1 MTQSQQ
7 TAATVDSGEDNLV
20 DNLIGGQRRGS
31 EDRTLN
37 RNPSDPADVIGSFAR
52 ADEQTVRDAIAA
64 ANAAAPEWADFPAQQ
79 RFGILD
85 RAGSLIAE
93 RADELADL
101 LAREEGKQLGESRG
115 EVLRA
120 SQIFKFFAGET
131 IRNTG
136 EIIDSVRPG
145 LTAEMTHEPI
155 GVVGIITPWN
165 FPIAI
170 PAWKIAPAL
179 AYGNTVVFK
188 PAELVP
194 GSAAALVDIL
204 VEAGLPDGVINL
216 VMGPGRV
223 VGEALTTSA
232 DVDAVTFTGSVAVGR
247 GVIAAASEHGIR
259 VQAEMGGKNPL
270 VVLGDA
276 DLEAAADAAIN
287 GAFFSTG
294 QRCTASSRLIVT
306 DDVHDE
312 FVALLKERMAAL
324 TVGDARGE
332 GTDIGPVVSETQ
344 LQQDLRYI
352 GIARDEGGEV
362 TGGDLVDAATDG
374 YFLAPALVTGTKPSD
389 TINVEEVFGPV
400 ASVIRVA
407 DYDEALAVANDTAFG
422 LSAGIYTTS
431 LKYSTHF
438 KRYAQAGMVMVNAP
452 TAGVDYHVS
461 FGGRKGSSY
470 GPREQARAAREFYT
484 VQKTAYVNAG

>member
-1 MTQSQQ
+1 MTQVTTESTNQYGPD
-7 TAATVDSGEDNLV
+7 AVF
-20 DNLIGGQRRGS
+20 DNLIGGQRVPS
-31 EDRTLN
+31 DDRSTN
-37 RNPSDPADVIGSFAR
+37 TNPSDLSDVIGRYAR
-52 ADEQTVRDAIAA
+52 ADAATVARAVDAAH
-64 ANAAAPEWADFPAQQ
+64 AAAPDWADSGPQQ
-79 RFGILD
+79 RFAILD
-85 RAGSLIAE
+85 KAGSLIAE
-93 RADELADL
+93 RADELGDL
-101 LAREEGKQLGESRG
+101 LAREEGKQLTEAKG

-136 EIIDSVRPG
+136 ETVDSVRPG
-145 LTAEMTHEPI
+145 LIAEMTHEPI

-179 AYGNTVVFK
+179 AFGNTVVFK

-194 GSAAALVDIL
+194 ASAYALIDIL
-204 VEAGLPDGVINL
+204 AEAGLPDGVLNL
-216 VMGPGRV
+216 VMGPGSV
-223 VGEALTTSA
+223 VGDALTTSA
-232 DVDAVTFTGSVAVGR
+232 KVDAVTFTGSVPVGR
-247 GVIAAASEHGIR
+247 SVIASAAAHQIR
-259 VQAEMGGKNPL
+259 VQCEMGGKNPL

-294 QRCTASSRLIVT
+294 QRCTASSRIIVT
-306 DDVHDE
+306 SDVHDD
-312 FVALLKERMAAL
+312 FVGLLKDKMAAL
-324 TVGDARGE
+324 TVGDARADGVA
-332 GTDIGPVVSETQ
+332 IGPVVSQTQ
-344 LQQDLRYI
+344 LDQDLAYI
-352 GIARDEGGEV
+352 DKARAEGGEV
-362 TGGDLVDAATDG
+362 TGGDLVESDTGG
-374 YFLAPALVTGTKPSD
+374 YFLSPALVTGTKPGD

-400 ASVIRVA
+400 ASVIEVA
-407 DYDEALAVANDTAFG
+407 DYDEALAVANDTEFG
-422 LSAGIYTTS
+422 LSAGIFTTS

-470 GPREQARAAREFYT
+470 GPREQARAAREFFTVHKTTYT
-484 VQKTAYVNAG
+484 NAG